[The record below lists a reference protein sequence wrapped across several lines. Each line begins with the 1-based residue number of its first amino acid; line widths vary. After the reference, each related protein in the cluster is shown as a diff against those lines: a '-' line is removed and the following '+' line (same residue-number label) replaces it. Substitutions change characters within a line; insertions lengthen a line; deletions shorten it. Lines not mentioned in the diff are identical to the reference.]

1 MMSVRLG
8 QSSASRLGIGD
19 DPLHVVQVE
28 GSEHLADRLGRVA
41 VVVIDDDPLHRH
53 TRAGTIAGAPLM
65 RPGVRCT
72 SGQSDQSMSM
82 RSSLTISRRSLIQ
95 AANSSLLS
103 PPGNWPAIS
112 LPCVHDPLLFV
123 GHVAVANLRADRF
136 QELLGHILCSVRLH
150 VLDNDQRDGDMGL
163 LAHAE
168 IYPCGTGWS
177 AVAGTSPRPV
187 TG

>member
-1 MMSVRLG
+1 
-8 QSSASRLGIGD
+8 
-19 DPLHVVQVE
+19 
-28 GSEHLADRLGRVA
+28 
-41 VVVIDDDPLHRH
+41 
-53 TRAGTIAGAPLM
+53 M

-136 QELLGHILCSVRLH
+136 QEFVGRVLWSERPH
-150 VLDNDQRDGDMGL
+150 VLDDGQWDGDLGL
-163 LAHAE
+163 LAYAE
-168 IYPCGTGWS
+168 IYPCGSRSVRVRWCAPLRRSACIRASQRVVWSVIRMLPALTTALDAGTCHRLPRHPSCWRRFSS
-177 AVAGTSPRPV
+177 AVAGPASYDRAWDAAY
-187 TG
+187 